1 MKQRIH
7 SAARLMVI
15 ATSLALPFP
24 IYAAG
29 NGDHSHATG
38 EAHSQRSPDAPRQM
52 SDLMSNMAGQM
63 KDLSKMMMQGN
74 TDPTVHNQMA
84 ERMQVLSTMMDHLSG
99 MMDKGM
105 GSMTKDAE
113 MQKMMEQMSKK
124 MDDMMMQP
132 MTPNGKQ

>member
-1 MKQRIH
+1 MKQWIH

-15 ATSLALPFP
+15 ATFGALPFP
-24 IYAAG
+24 IHAAG

-52 SDLMSNMAGQM
+52 SDLMNNMAGQM
-63 KDLSKMMMQGN
+63 KVLSKMMMQGN
-74 TDPTVHNQMA
+74 TDPALHNQMA
-84 ERMQVLSTMMDHLSG
+84 ERMQMLSTMMNHLSG

-105 GSMTKDAE
+105 ANMMKDAE
-113 MQKMMEQMSKK
+113 MPKMMGQMSKQ
-124 MDDMMMQP
+124 MDDMMKQP